1 MLRQELMKS
10 DRVDKML
17 SKEIEKASLYGEVNS
32 ERISQVL
39 YVYEVMKLL
48 TGGRKGKKVTY
59 KLNKPF
65 KGMGSVGVT
74 CKKIDFTDSD
84 AFKEIVKLS
93 NNFEVYPKVNGSL
106 QMNFTFY
113 GILNKQAVRR

>member
-1 MLRQELMKS
+1 MLRPELMNS
-10 DRVDKML
+10 DRVKKVL
-17 SKEIEKASLYGEVNS
+17 SKEIEKTSMLGEANS

-48 TGGRKGKKVTY
+48 TSGMKGKKVTY

-65 KGMGSVGVT
+65 KGMGCVGVT
-74 CKKIDFTDSD
+74 CKKLDFTDSE
-84 AFKEIVKLS
+84 AFKEAIKLS
-93 NNFEVYPKVNGSL
+93 NNFEVYPKVDGTL

-113 GILNKQAVRR
+113 GMLKK